1 MIEIKDLSFRYA
13 DNLPLL
19 LKGLNLTIQPGRVV
33 AFMGP
38 SGCGK
43 STLAKLLQG
52 LYRPSEGRI
61 TLDGNDIT
69 HLAANELRINFGVVP
84 QETILFSGTV
94 YDNLISAHPHATFE
108 QVTKACQIAEIHD
121 VIEQLPKGIRQRSG
135 SGV

>member
-1 MIEIKDLSFRYA
+1 MPGKVRAGRGLIEIENLSLRYA
-13 DNLPLL
+13 ENLPLL
-19 LKGLNLTIQPGRVV
+19 LQGLNLTIEPGKVV
-33 AFMGP
+33 AFMGS

-69 HLAANELRINFGVVP
+69 YLAANELRINFGVVL

-94 YDNLISAHPHATFE
+94 YD
-108 QVTKACQIAEIHD
+108 
-121 VIEQLPKGIRQRSG
+121 RSD
-135 SGV
+135 